1 MDGSVRSW
9 RYAPN
14 ASVNQSYLPH
24 RWCAIFQP
32 LCELTHIPT
41 RLIFFSASD
50 QKKKKP
56 TLKRLTKWF
65 AALDLSF
72 NKVFDPFM
80 CGRFFFSPS
89 PPSLIGPQPVGR
101 LPLFASC
108 FEFEFWWPAF
118 NTWHQLVSQTYR
130 AMWNS
135 QRPAY
140 CFFFFVWQKKG
151 TSERQR
157 RKSRGLIS
165 NYLIYMKI
173 NPRASS
179 TQRD

>member
-41 RLIFFSASD
+41 RLIFFFCQRS
-50 QKKKKP
+50 KKKKP
-56 TLKRLTKWF
+56 PWKDWPNDLQLWIYHLTKYSI
-65 AALDLSF
+65 LSC
-72 NKVFDPFM
+72 V
-80 CGRFFFSPS
+80 GGFFSPS

-140 CFFFFVWQKKG
+140 CFFFFLFD
-151 TSERQR
+151 R
-157 RKSRGLIS
+157 RKELLRGKEEKAEVWSQTI
-165 NYLIYMKI
+165 
-173 NPRASS
+173 
-179 TQRD
+179 